1 VLLWIV
7 AAGIIGSIL
16 YLQAIERS
24 RDFAVFKATG
34 VTTRTLLLGL
44 AFQAIALA
52 LCAAIAAYVLSFL
65 LTPAIAM
72 AVAVPPSAYIVLP
85 VVAVVVGLVSS
96 LVALRR
102 AVTIDPA
109 LAFGG

>member
-1 VLLWIV
+1 M
-7 AAGIIGSIL
+7 L

-34 VTTRTLLLGL
+34 VTTGTLLSGL

-52 LCAAIAAYVLSFL
+52 LAAAIAAYILAVVLAPAMSMAVTIPKSAYVRFPWL
-65 LTPAIAM
+65 AIA
-72 AVAVPPSAYIVLP
+72 
-85 VVAVVVGLVSS
+85 VGLVSS

-102 AVTIDPA
+102 AVTVDPA